1 MTSRTDG
8 LQPLSSGTVQ
18 IWQIN
23 IAMPEEVV
31 SVGRSFLSAD
41 EKQRADRFYFEKD
54 RTRFIA
60 ARAAMRSILA
70 RHLNMAPGEVAFSY
84 GAKGKPELAPGL
96 QESRL
101 KFNLSHSR
109 DLALLALALDS
120 AIGIDIESINR
131 EFQCEEIA
139 DRFFSLAEVATLCAL
154 PPAERQT
161 AFFRCWTRKEAY
173 IKAVG
178 EGFSLPLDSFDV
190 AFAPGV
196 PASLLRVES
205 SPQEM
210 LRWSMY
216 DITVPQ
222 SYAAALVIEGRE
234 HRLQQQEWAWKL

>member
-1 MTSRTDG
+1 MTLRINE

-23 IAMPEEVV
+23 IAVPEEIV
-31 SVGRSFLSAD
+31 SFCRSFLSAD

-60 ARAAMRSILA
+60 ARAAMRAILA
-70 RHLNMAPGEVAFSY
+70 QQLNITPGEVAFSY
-84 GAKGKPELAPGL
+84 GEKGKPELVPGF
-96 QESRL
+96 EKSRL

-109 DLALLALALDS
+109 DLALLALAPDS
-120 AIGIDIESINR
+120 AIGVDIEFINR

-139 DRFFSLAEVATLCAL
+139 GRFFSSGEVATLFAL
-154 PPAERQT
+154 SPEERPA

-205 SPQEM
+205 SPQE
-210 LRWSMY
+210 LRRWSMY
-216 DITVPQ
+216 DIPVPQ
-222 SYAAALVIEGRE
+222 SYAAALMIEGSG